1 MVECNIQN
9 IASLLHNRLHN
20 LAEREIGNYQA
31 GFRTNRSTTDHTHT
45 LSQIMEKSHEQKIE
59 LNELFTDFREA
70 FDSLQ
75 KTFDSNSMEIP
86 NTLIRPTNMT
96 MQNTRA
102 VVETENGRSE
112 KFLVSMQN

>member
-45 LSQIMEKSHEQKIE
+45 LSQIMEKSHE
-59 LNELFTDFREA
+59 
-70 FDSLQ
+70 
-75 KTFDSNSMEIP
+75 
-86 NTLIRPTNMT
+86 
-96 MQNTRA
+96 
-102 VVETENGRSE
+102 
-112 KFLVSMQN
+112 